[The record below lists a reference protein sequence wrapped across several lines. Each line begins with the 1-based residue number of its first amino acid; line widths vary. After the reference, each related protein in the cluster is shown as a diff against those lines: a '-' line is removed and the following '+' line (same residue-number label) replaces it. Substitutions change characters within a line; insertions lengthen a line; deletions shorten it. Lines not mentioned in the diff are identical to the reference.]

1 MKKLLLVLVLS
12 SALIQMNA
20 NACPGM
26 KIKTA
31 KPKQKTEIKMND
43 KSNISFS
50 IEGMHCQSCVNLAT
64 KTILSVSGVKSAK
77 VDLVSKEAIIKLS
90 SVGNKNTKLKEIKKS
105 LEEEGFDV
113 SGLNI
118 KI

>member
-12 SALIQMNA
+12 SSLIQMSA

-26 KIKTA
+26 KNKTS
-31 KPKQKTEIKMND
+31 KSKQKTEIKVND
-43 KSNISFS
+43 NSNILFT

-64 KTILSVSGVKSAK
+64 KTILSISGVKSAK
-77 VDLVSKEAIIKLS
+77 VDLVSKEAIVKLS
-90 SVGNKNTKLKEIKKS
+90 SIGNKNTKLKEIKTS
-105 LEEEGFDV
+105 LQEEGFEV